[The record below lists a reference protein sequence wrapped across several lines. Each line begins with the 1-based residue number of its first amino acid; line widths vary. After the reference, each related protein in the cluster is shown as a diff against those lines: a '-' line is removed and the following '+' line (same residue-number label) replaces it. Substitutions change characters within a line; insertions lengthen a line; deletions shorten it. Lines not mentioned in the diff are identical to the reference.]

1 MGRAKTDGGRPG
13 QKKVKDPN
21 KPKRSTSAY
30 FYYLAFCR
38 EDAKKHGRSIS
49 KIAEFT
55 KEASAKWRNLNAK
68 EKKEFDDKAAADKAR
83 YDREMQSYGGGR
95 GRAPKD
101 PNAPKK
107 PLTGYF
113 LFLADFRERHRGKD
127 IANKDLL
134 KMAGEEWRE
143 LDDSEKMPYE
153 KRSQEEGKKYEAK
166 MVEYRKAPTG
176 VPAAANGGAGIEDE
190 EEDDEDYDEED
201 DE

>member
-1 MGRAKTDGGRPG
+1 MGRAKVDGRPG
-13 QKKVKDPN
+13 GKKAKDPN
-21 KPKRSTSAY
+21 KPKRATSAY

-38 EDAKKHGRSIS
+38 EEAKKQGRSIS

-55 KEASAKWRNLNAK
+55 KEASEKWRNLNGK
-68 EKKEFDDKAAADKAR
+68 EKQVFDNKAAADKAR
-83 YDREMQSYGGGR
+83 YDREMQQYGGGR
-95 GRAPKD
+95 GKQTKD

-143 LDDSEKMPYE
+143 MDDSEKMPYE
-153 KRSQEEGKKYEAK
+153 KKSQEGQKTYEVQMAA
-166 MVEYRKAPTG
+166 YRKGGAS
-176 VPAAANGGAGIEDE
+176 ANGGGASVEDDVDDDDE
-190 EEDDEDYDEED
+190 EYDEED

>member
-1 MGRAKTDGGRPG
+1 MGRPKVDGRPG
-13 QKKVKDPN
+13 GKKAKDPN

-38 EDAKKHGRSIS
+38 EEAKRAGRSIS

-55 KEASAKWRNLNAK
+55 KEASCKWRALDSRG
-68 EKKEFDDKAAADKAR
+68 KKPFDDQAAQDKAR
-83 YDREMQSYGGGR
+83 YDREMAQYGGGR
-95 GRAPKD
+95 SRQPKD

-153 KRSQEEGKKYEAK
+153 KKSQEGQKQYEINMAA
-166 MVEYRKAPTG
+166 YRRGATA
-176 VPAAANGGAGIEDE
+176 AAANANGGGAPADDDDDDE
-190 EEDDEDYDEED
+190 EYEDDDE
-201 DE
+201 